1 MDLTV
6 QVLDGEKDGAPADL
20 TVKVLR
26 QAVCKTELGFAGYV
40 EVQTPDGTEIRIV
53 GRYDDPWSQTED
65 SPAHA
70 GEHIWVNGQYHEAD
84 EGETATQITTPSGVY
99 NTENIMMAVA
109 KGIGLE
115 GPGIV

>member
-1 MDLTV
+1 MRVYVRDCEKAGYARDLSV
-6 QVLDGEKDGAPADL
+6 EV
-20 TVKVLR
+20 VR
-26 QAVCKTELGFAGYV
+26 HAVCKTELGFAGYV
-40 EVQTPDGTEIRIV
+40 EVKTEDGTEIRIT

-84 EGETATQITTPSGVY
+84 DGETATRIWTPSGTL

-109 KGIGLE
+109 KAIGLE